1 VSISRKLKWLKLI
14 DTYRHF
20 HTQLDYSKEL
30 GKAAASEFQC
40 HYEDFCV
47 RHDIDLAALNR
58 DNQEKLKKV
67 YEVPLVA
74 PREPEESQQPPSPGA
89 LALFEGQ
96 LSTEPSPVDWTKE
109 EKEIHD
115 IFSRLLKKIAVVI
128 HPDKL
133 SKELPESERIRLTK
147 LFQHVILSLEKR
159 KYFVLLEVAEQ
170 LEIDL
175 PKNYMQQIRWL
186 KKEIEIVR
194 TQNDSEQRTYNYM
207 FGEAESDEERDRII
221 RQFIQQLFG
230 IVIPAAIV

>member
-1 VSISRKLKWLKLI
+1 M
-14 DTYRHF
+14 
-20 HTQLDYSKEL
+20 
-30 GKAAASEFQC
+30 
-40 HYEDFCV
+40 
-47 RHDIDLAALNR
+47 
-58 DNQEKLKKV
+58 
-67 YEVPLVA
+67 
-74 PREPEESQQPPSPGA
+74 
-89 LALFEGQ
+89 
-96 LSTEPSPVDWTKE
+96 
-109 EKEIHD
+109 
-115 IFSRLLKKIAVVI
+115 
-128 HPDKL
+128 
-133 SKELPESERIRLTK
+133 TK